1 MRRHPGD
8 QGNRAV
14 AGRRQFGVSMRCAR
28 VLACCTASFLLL
40 QTPGLTGAF
49 VPLAMAGYD
58 DDRNQREEAR
68 RERERERA
76 EREAARK
83 QRQAE
88 REAERAERERE
99 REEARRQRE
108 LERQRQEQAREQE
121 RLERLQAKSVQ
132 QREETGGRKDGQS
145 GNASA
150 PIAAVPVRSN
160 PQTANG
166 LANSGKS
173 WSDSRTSD
181 GGGTPKRASSNASE
195 GGSKRSET
203 SRQTD
208 KPREDD
214 KDDGKKQSE
223 SDDPV
228 EDGVD
233 VAVPE
238 VEEPPRT
245 LVEWFKRIG
254 DTPAKPARSDT
265 GAVTPTAKA
274 PAREGPAPSA
284 RSSASKSAKAS
295 TSGSTGSRRA
305 ASKTTDATAKKT
317 SQTAQSTVRRS
328 GFDAE
333 LLRLGEVRRHQV
345 LASGLDKAGLEKA
358 RAMGFKVTASASS
371 PGSSTPVIALTV
383 PEGMSEGAAR
393 DWLQGA
399 MPNGRFGPNH
409 VYHIH
414 PAAEVS
420 RAASVRHDRA
430 ACQGADCLA
439 KSLLDWKPALSACA
453 AGVKIGVIDTS
464 FDMSHPALKSRSY
477 DLMDF
482 RGSPMAAKSD
492 WHGTAVLSVL
502 AGDSQSATPGIV
514 PDAHFLLA
522 ATFGAGPD
530 GQASADAV
538 SVLAALSWLD
548 GKADIINM
556 SFSGPR
562 NEEIEL
568 AIRAMAVKG
577 VVFVA
582 AAGNRGPNGPA
593 SYPAAYSEVIAVT
606 AVAHDRRAYRH
617 ATHGDYIDVAA
628 PGVDVTAAL
637 PLGKSGLR
645 TGTSF
650 AAPFVTGLLAA
661 MPAVRQGAM
670 TKDDLMARISTDDLG
685 APGRDPVFGEGL
697 PRAPARCDEIGGVA
711 SLPWTPEAQRMSL
724 GGTARTA
731 VSGSGRIEPVAESA
745 MGWAMGFAP

>member
-1 MRRHPGD
+1 ML
-8 QGNRAV
+8 
-14 AGRRQFGVSMRCAR
+14 AGCTV
-28 VLACCTASFLLL
+28 VLLLL
-40 QTPGLTGAF
+40 QTSGLISAF
-49 VPLAMAGYD
+49 MPPAIAGYD

-88 REAERAERERE
+88 REAERAERERA

-121 RLERLQAKSVQ
+121 RQERLQTKAEQ
-132 QREETGGRKDGQS
+132 QREEAGGRKNEQS

-150 PIAAVPVRSN
+150 PIATVPVQNNTQTENTQTN
-160 PQTANG
+160 P
-166 LANSGKS
+166 GKS
-173 WSDSRTSD
+173 WSNSRASD
-181 GGGTPKRASSNASE
+181 GDGTTKSASSNSSQ

-203 SRQTD
+203 SRQRE
-208 KPREDD
+208 KPREAD
-214 KDDGKKQSE
+214 KDSGKKESD
-223 SDDPV
+223 SDDPL
-228 EDGVD
+228 EDVD
-233 VAVPE
+233 IEVPE
-238 VEEPPRT
+238 AEEPPRT

-254 DTPAKPARSDT
+254 STPAKPAQNET
-265 GAVTPTAKA
+265 GAVSPTAKA
-274 PAREGPAPSA
+274 PAREEPAPTA
-284 RSSASKSAKAS
+284 RSSTSKSAKAS
-295 TSGSTGSRRA
+295 TSGTAGSTRA
-305 ASKTTDATAKKT
+305 AGKTTDAAAKKR
-317 SQTAQSTVRRS
+317 SQAAVQNTVRRS

-345 LASGLDKAGLEKA
+345 LASGLDKASLEKA

-393 DWLQGA
+393 DWLEGA

-420 RAASVRHDRA
+420 RAAPAGHDRA

-464 FDMSHPALKSRSY
+464 FDMSHPALKGRSH

-482 RGSPMAAKSD
+482 RSSPMAATSD

-577 VVFVA
+577 VVFVS

-606 AVAHDRRAYRH
+606 AVAHDRRGYRH

-670 TKDDLMARISTDDLG
+670 TKSDLMARISTDDLG

-711 SLPWTPEAQRMSL
+711 SLPWTPEARRMSL

-731 VSGSGRIEPVAESA
+731 ASGSGRIEPVAESA

>member
-1 MRRHPGD
+1 M
-8 QGNRAV
+8 
-14 AGRRQFGVSMRCAR
+14 
-28 VLACCTASFLLL
+28 LACCTASFLLL
-40 QTPGLTGAF
+40 QTSGLTGAF
-49 VPLAMAGYD
+49 LPLAMAGYD

-121 RLERLQAKSVQ
+121 RQERLQAKAEQ
-132 QREETGGRKDGQS
+132 RREETSGRKDEPS
-145 GNASA
+145 GDAAA
-150 PIAAVPVRSN
+150 PVAAVPVQNNTQNNS
-160 PQTANG
+160 QAANG
-166 LANSGKS
+166 QTNPGKS
-173 WSDSRTSD
+173 WSDSRAGD
-181 GGGTPKRASSNASE
+181 GDGVTKRASSNSSQ
-195 GGSKRSET
+195 GGSKRSEP
-203 SRQTD
+203 SRQTE
-208 KPREDD
+208 KPREAG
-214 KDDGKKQSE
+214 KDSPKKE
-223 SDDPV
+223 SNSDEAV
-228 EDGVD
+228 EDDDD

-254 DTPAKPARSDT
+254 DTPAKPARNET
-265 GAVTPTAKA
+265 GAVSPTAKA
-274 PAREGPAPSA
+274 PAREEPAPAA
-284 RSSASKSAKAS
+284 RSSAPKSAKAS
-295 TSGSTGSRRA
+295 TSGSTGSTRA

-317 SQTAQSTVRRS
+317 SQAAVQSTVRRS

-393 DWLQGA
+393 DRLEGA
-399 MPNGRFGPNH
+399 LPKGRFGPNH

-420 RAASVRHDRA
+420 RAASASQDRA

-464 FDMSHPALKSRSY
+464 FDMSHPALKSRSH
-477 DLMDF
+477 DLKDF
-482 RGSPMAAKSD
+482 RSSPMAAKSD

-606 AVAHDRRAYRH
+606 AVAHDRRGYRH

-661 MPAVRQGAM
+661 MPAVRRGAM
-670 TKDDLMARISTDDLG
+670 TKSDLMARISTDDLG
-685 APGRDPVFGEGL
+685 EPGRDPVFGEGL

-724 GGTARTA
+724 GGTARSA
-731 VSGSGRIEPVAESA
+731 ASGSGRIEPVAESA